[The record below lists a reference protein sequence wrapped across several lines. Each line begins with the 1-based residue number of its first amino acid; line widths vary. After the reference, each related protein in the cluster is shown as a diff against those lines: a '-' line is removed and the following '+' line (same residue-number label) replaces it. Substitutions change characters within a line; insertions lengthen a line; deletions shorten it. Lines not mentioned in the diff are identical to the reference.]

1 MQPLSVGLGI
11 GNDGAA
17 ASGHPNFI
25 YFGPELQFGHV
36 VGDRIGKQAHTLKL
50 KLNPMPTPNVTRAD
64 TLIVTLNLPRC
75 SFLSTR

>member
-1 MQPLSVGLGI
+1 MGTAYQMSTQILTRPDTFTYIPRGELQPLSVGLGI

-36 VGDRIGKQAHTLKL
+36 VGDRIGKQAHTL
-50 KLNPMPTPNVTRAD
+50 
-64 TLIVTLNLPRC
+64 
-75 SFLSTR
+75 